1 MKKLVTL
8 ATTCLWLLAPQT
20 ALAQDETKTFSFAK
34 DQVLD
39 ILYLTRHPDTGAA
52 LQDYFKSVGPIARKL
67 NYAPHGGLGVS
78 GKPQQGNLYPGVV
91 AFGTW
96 PGDFSDRD
104 AAYGRLL
111 EEAPDLHSRRM
122 GIWSSF
128 NMTQYELSEDI
139 TLTMDKAKHYVLTA
153 YWLEDT
159 AKLQDFQ
166 AELLGVVKGTAG
178 NSKLVLTG
186 GRSPFQYAY
195 TPDLM
200 LISEWDNVLD
210 AARFADASKE
220 LNARGVKHVNQFPV
234 AAP

>member
-1 MKKLVTL
+1 MKKLFIL
-8 ATTCLWLLAPQT
+8 ATAYLWLLVPQT

-39 ILYLTRHPDTGAA
+39 ILYLTRHPDSDAA
-52 LQDYFKSVGPIARKL
+52 IQDYFKNLIPVARKL
-67 NYAPHGGLGVS
+67 NYTSHGGLGVS

-104 AAYGRLL
+104 AAYKRLL

-122 GIWSSF
+122 DIWSSF

-153 YWLEDT
+153 YWLDDT
-159 AKLQDFQ
+159 AKLGDFQ
-166 AELLGVVKGTAG
+166 AALLDVVKGTTG
-178 NSKLVLTG
+178 TSKLVLTG

-200 LISEWDNVLD
+200 VISEWDNVLD
-210 AARFADASKE
+210 AARFTDASKE